1 MRTILFG
8 AGLAAALF
16 ASPALAQ
23 DAAADSGDTAWIIVA
38 TALVLLMTLPGL
50 AMFYAG
56 LVRSQAVLSVV
67 VHCFAIACLSSVL
80 WLAVGYSL
88 AFGESVGGL
97 FGGLDKAFF
106 ASVAPGDLWPDTTIP
121 EIVFAVFQMTFA
133 VITPA
138 LIVGAYVERIK
149 FPVVLMAS
157 GAWLLVVYS
166 PICHWVWGG
175 GWLYGLGVMD
185 FAGGLVVH
193 LSAGVSALVIAAQ
206 LGSRRG
212 FPNATHPPHNPGMT
226 AIGAGLLWVGWFGF
240 NGGSQLAADG
250 GAGMAIAVTHIAAAT
265 AAIVWGAIEWI
276 KFGKTS
282 IVGAATGVIAGLATI
297 TPASGFVGPIGA
309 LVLGAVAGAVC
320 FFATEVVKQTWS
332 IDDSLDVF
340 AVHGVGGLIGT
351 LLVSGLALASF
362 GGGGLEEGVTV
373 ARQLGV
379 QAIGALAVAAWSA
392 LATFAIVKAAGALCG
407 GLRVDEEDELLG
419 LDLATHG
426 ERGYDL

>member
-88 AFGESVGGL
+88 SFGESVGGL

-106 ASVAPGDLWPDTTIP
+106 SGVTADALSGTIP

-138 LIVGAYVERIK
+138 LIVGAYVERVK

-175 GWLYGLGVMD
+175 GWLSGLGVMD